1 MRSARAQSARRTRGA
16 APTRQCVDGG
26 SAPRRRVGG
35 GSTSAR
41 ALGARQLPVHGAT
54 VTPAMEETVAA
65 ARTPWTQSPVGW
77 VRAGSVEKTL
87 PRCKGQRGMKCSAE
101 GPRMDV
107 VIRP

>member
-1 MRSARAQSARRTRGA
+1 
-16 APTRQCVDGG
+16 
-26 SAPRRRVGG
+26 
-35 GSTSAR
+35 
-41 ALGARQLPVHGAT
+41 
-54 VTPAMEETVAA
+54 MEETVAA